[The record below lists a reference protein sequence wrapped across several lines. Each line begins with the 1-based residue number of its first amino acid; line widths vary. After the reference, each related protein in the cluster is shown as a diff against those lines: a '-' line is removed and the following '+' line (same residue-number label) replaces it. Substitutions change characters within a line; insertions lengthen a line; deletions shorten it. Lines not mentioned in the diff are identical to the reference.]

1 MGLFKGHNTV
11 TRADKISN
19 FTVATAEYGAPVMEI
34 LGTTRISGNV
44 IYYDDFTAHEHVET
58 QRTGKGGK
66 STATNITYTYTVA
79 CILGLC
85 EGPISKIGRI
95 WVNKEIYTYPSSNIP
110 LTLFNGA
117 EGQQPW
123 SYVVGKHPER
133 ALAYEGLAYMAGVI
147 DLGSS
152 ASMPS
157 YNFEV
162 FGKLLSTGD
171 GTDVNPMDYIKFVL
185 SKVGQGN
192 VTIAGESNF
201 RNYCAN
207 ADLLISTPSEATGT
221 KEAREIANDI
231 AELCG
236 AYVFW
241 SNDAYKIVPL
251 ADRPVGGWEP
261 DKTIRYNLTPDDF
274 HLKNG
279 SCVTWARKDSSEQY
293 NRFTVEFQNRENNY
307 EKESVTYEDVADI
320 AERGVKQAPTIQAGY
335 VYTKARAVMI
345 AEAAARR
352 NKVEKNQYQFELG
365 WAFCRLEPGDLVRIT
380 DEASGIVNQVV
391 LIKSIQEAA
400 NGFLQVTA
408 VSWFQDDYGAA
419 EYDVHEVDKPDIDFN
434 APPGNTAAPAIFQ
447 PPADITSNG
456 LEVWIGAKGVSEN
469 WGGCSVYVSDDNEHY
484 RTLGQITNSA
494 RLGSLVANIAADAT
508 SMEVDINGTLL
519 SGTEQDAERANT
531 LLWVDGECISYQT
544 ATLLQ
549 NGHYQLSGL
558 VRGQYNTAAAVHSSG
573 SAVVRCDEALLRV
586 PFSKEDIG
594 KHVWLKFC
602 SYNIFGAGEQSLAD
616 VQAYEYTIQAYY
628 VPPVQNLTARNRY
641 RQLKDGVNRYDVV
654 VEWTPPDLLSYLEGR
669 VWYKT
674 NALQSKDLSMASL
687 KVSELGFN
695 ENWIFGGSGK
705 DTVTLPQAI
714 VGDTYKIAVTTVD
727 IWGVETSP
735 DASPQVTIKVMLKT
749 ELPNTPDGFGIEFG
763 TAAVVSWKEV
773 TNTDIAFY
781 EIRKDM
787 MPGVESGNLLA
798 RVTGLTAALT
808 LASRTGRLYLYAYSA
823 SGKYSAPAVLDYN
836 KAAPP
841 KPLAPTLSAKL
852 GGFSL
857 VAGEIPSGCNGM
869 NIYIDG
875 GTTLVQA
882 HTVNNV
888 YTYTCDAGVYDV
900 SVAYT
905 DIFGEGAHSNES
917 TITVK
922 ILVDSALLDQ
932 QAVTKQ
938 KLDLT
943 LQASIDDIATL
954 QADVAAIDTVI
965 DTQVNAAIDTLEAE
979 IDALDTQVNAD
990 IDAITTELNKAPS
1003 SCGYQAI
1010 QSLNTADGT
1019 LSSTI
1024 ANNKTA
1030 QDAVNAAQADINAGT
1045 ATSGLKTLIQT
1056 NATNITQNATD
1067 ITSVAARVT
1076 TAEGQ
1081 LAGTTT
1087 SALKTAINQ
1096 NATDITSLA
1105 SRVTTTEGQLAGTS
1119 TSALK
1124 TAINQNAESITSL
1137 ATRVT
1142 TTEGELA
1149 GTSTS
1154 GLKTLIE
1161 SNTTAITQNAT
1172 DISSLATRVTTTE
1185 GQLAGTTTSALKTA
1199 INQNASDITSLATR
1213 VDTTED
1219 QLDMT
1224 TGTTPSTL
1232 QTTLQTAI
1240 NQNASDITSLATR
1253 VTTAEGQLAGTT
1265 TSALQTAITQN
1276 ASGLT
1281 AVSSRVDTVEDQ
1293 LDMTAGTTPSTLQTT
1308 LQTAIGVNASG
1319 ISAIISNLSSLSD
1332 AQTAYTAFSALAGM
1346 VALRLTQGDMETYL
1360 QADHTGIYIKG
1371 SLLSIDGDT
1380 VINAAGAAAVLSA
1393 LQAGSITT
1401 EKLAAGAV
1409 TADKIT
1415 IGTSS
1420 GNRLVLSS
1428 NLLRVIDSNGI
1439 ERVKLGVWT

>member
-1 MGLFKGHNTV
+1 
-11 TRADKISN
+11 
-19 FTVATAEYGAPVMEI
+19 
-34 LGTTRISGNV
+34 
-44 IYYDDFTAHEHVET
+44 
-58 QRTGKGGK
+58 
-66 STATNITYTYTVA
+66 
-79 CILGLC
+79 
-85 EGPISKIGRI
+85 
-95 WVNKEIYTYPSSNIP
+95 
-110 LTLFNGA
+110 
-117 EGQQPW
+117 
-123 SYVVGKHPER
+123 
-133 ALAYEGLAYMAGVI
+133 
-147 DLGSS
+147 
-152 ASMPS
+152 
-157 YNFEV
+157 
-162 FGKLLSTGD
+162 
-171 GTDVNPMDYIKFVL
+171 
-185 SKVGQGN
+185 
-192 VTIAGESNF
+192 
-201 RNYCAN
+201 
-207 ADLLISTPSEATGT
+207 
-221 KEAREIANDI
+221 
-231 AELCG
+231 
-236 AYVFW
+236 
-241 SNDAYKIVPL
+241 
-251 ADRPVGGWEP
+251 
-261 DKTIRYNLTPDDF
+261 
-274 HLKNG
+274 
-279 SCVTWARKDSSEQY
+279 
-293 NRFTVEFQNRENNY
+293 
-307 EKESVTYEDVADI
+307 
-320 AERGVKQAPTIQAGY
+320 
-335 VYTKARAVMI
+335 
-345 AEAAARR
+345 
-352 NKVEKNQYQFELG
+352 
-365 WAFCRLEPGDLVRIT
+365 
-380 DEASGIVNQVV
+380 
-391 LIKSIQEAA
+391 
-400 NGFLQVTA
+400 
-408 VSWFQDDYGAA
+408 
-419 EYDVHEVDKPDIDFN
+419 
-434 APPGNTAAPAIFQ
+434 
-447 PPADITSNG
+447 
-456 LEVWIGAKGVSEN
+456 
-469 WGGCSVYVSDDNEHY
+469 
-484 RTLGQITNSA
+484 
-494 RLGSLVANIAADAT
+494 
-508 SMEVDINGTLL
+508 
-519 SGTEQDAERANT
+519 
-531 LLWVDGECISYQT
+531 
-544 ATLLQ
+544 
-549 NGHYQLSGL
+549 
-558 VRGQYNTAAAVHSSG
+558 
-573 SAVVRCDEALLRV
+573 
-586 PFSKEDIG
+586 
-594 KHVWLKFC
+594 
-602 SYNIFGAGEQSLAD
+602 
-616 VQAYEYTIQAYY
+616 
-628 VPPVQNLTARNRY
+628 
-641 RQLKDGVNRYDVV
+641 
-654 VEWTPPDLLSYLEGR
+654 
-669 VWYKT
+669 
-674 NALQSKDLSMASL
+674 MASL

-705 DTVTLPQAI
+705 DTVILPQAI

-735 DASPQVTIKVMLKT
+735 DASPQVTIKVVLKT

-763 TAAVVSWKEV
+763 TAAVASWKDV

-787 MPGVESGNLLA
+787 MPGVESDNLLA

-808 LASRTGRLYLYAYSA
+808 FVSRTGRLYLYAYSA
-823 SGKYSAPAVLDYN
+823 SGKYSAPAILDYN

-875 GTTLVQA
+875 GATLVQA

-922 ILVDSALLDQ
+922 IFVDSALLDQ

-938 KLDLT
+938 KLDLA

-1010 QSLNTADGT
+1010 QTLNTADGV

-1024 ANNKTA
+1024 ANNKTT

-1067 ITSVAARVT
+1067 ITS
-1076 TAEGQ
+1076 
-1081 LAGTTT
+1081 LAG
-1087 SALKTAINQ
+1087 
-1096 NATDITSLA
+1096 
-1105 SRVTTTEGQLAGTS
+1105 
-1119 TSALK
+1119 
-1124 TAINQNAESITSL
+1124 
-1137 ATRVT
+1137 
-1142 TTEGELA
+1142 
-1149 GTSTS
+1149 
-1154 GLKTLIE
+1154 
-1161 SNTTAITQNAT
+1161 
-1172 DISSLATRVTTTE
+1172 RVTTTE